1 MKPDLM
7 KPDLM
12 KPDPTNNAQGPGN
25 APRNATARRPH
36 GWTLR
41 ALVLL
46 TGLLLTLTAAAAA
59 LDSAKADG
67 WIGEKPDGYLGLV
80 RNDAPAD
87 VKALVNDVNAKR
99 RSRYQQIANQQ
110 GAPLAEVEKV
120 GGQTAID
127 KTRSGHYVMDA
138 SGRWRK
144 K

>member
-1 MKPDLM
+1 MNTAKHM
-7 KPDLM
+7 
-12 KPDPTNNAQGPGN
+12 PG
-25 APRNATARRPH
+25 AR
-36 GWTLR
+36 WT
-41 ALVLL
+41 VLL
-46 TGLLLTLTAAAAA
+46 TALMLALFVSGSALAAS

-80 RNDAPAD
+80 RDDAPAD
-87 VKALVNDVNAKR
+87 VKALVQDVNGKR
-99 RSRYQQIANQQ
+99 KARYQQIANQQ

-127 KTRSGHYVMDA
+127 KTRPGNYVMDA